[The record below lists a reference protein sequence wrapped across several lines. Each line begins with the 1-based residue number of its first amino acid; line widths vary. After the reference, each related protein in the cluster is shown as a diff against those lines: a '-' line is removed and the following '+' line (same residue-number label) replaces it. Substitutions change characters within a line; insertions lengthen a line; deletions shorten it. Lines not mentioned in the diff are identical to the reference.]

1 MIQVT
6 FNFSS
11 IAAAA
16 ALFGKLNGSEL
27 GAIVDAPPAEIV
39 KAVAKIASPS
49 ATDDFP
55 EPGMQAPGKP
65 SAATTAPGPSTAA
78 AVADAAPATSTE
90 ATKPD
95 AGANSASPPVAYP
108 DLQKAVLALHKLDPS
123 AAIPIA
129 KSLGADTFKVLPE
142 AKWAEALDL
151 VKAKTAELQAA

>member
-39 KAVAKIASPS
+39 KAVAEKAVK
-49 ATDDFP
+49 
-55 EPGMQAPGKP
+55 QAPGKP
-65 SAATTAPGPSTAA
+65 SAATTVPGPSTAA
-78 AVADAAPATSTE
+78 AVADAVPATSTE

-95 AGANSASPPVAYP
+95 AAANSASQPVAYP

>member
-39 KAVAKIASPS
+39 KAVAEKAVK
-49 ATDDFP
+49 
-55 EPGMQAPGKP
+55 QAPGKP

-95 AGANSASPPVAYP
+95 AAVNSASPPVAYP